1 MYMKIQKVSQIDL
14 IKYISKLDEELNN
27 ERTREILYGEYLKNT
42 GKSTRKTKTDKR
54 YVVIAALTRDNFRTN
69 IGDTTVWRVLKVK
82 EKSKG
87 IFDEMLAGD
96 IAIKEAYYKAYPPKQ
111 DEDSTATITSASNP
125 SIISATQSDISPELT
140 GSDTGNTQQANNE
153 DDKGAIPDFSSDDD
167 ILDTIKGIHQELQQN
182 PSNHLSNK
190 NLRKIDGELFA
201 LRQAIVRLMRENE
214 GEE

>member
-1 MYMKIQKVSQIDL
+1 MKIQKVSQIDL
-14 IKYISKLDEELNN
+14 VKYISELDEELNN

-82 EKSKG
+82 EKSKE
-87 IFDEMLAGD
+87 IFEEMAEGD

-111 DEDSTATITSASNP
+111 DESTTAASSASN
-125 SIISATQSDISPELT
+125 SSTSSVIQSDVSPELT
-140 GSDTGNTQQANNE
+140 GSDTENAQQASNE
-153 DDKGAIPDFSSDDD
+153 DNKEEIPDFSSDDD

-182 PSNHLSNK
+182 PSNHLSNR
-190 NLRKIDGELFA
+190 NLREIDGELFA

-214 GEE
+214 GEG